1 MMMAYLENRRCNRAF
16 YVSLFI
22 VRLFVF
28 ISLQPYLSE
37 KGSVTMLDIG
47 QGDEFVIELPYR
59 KGVILIDAGASFS
72 FKDFKP
78 SERVYSQIIQ
88 PYFYYRGITD
98 IDAIIVSHED
108 IDHNGSIPFIVEDFN
123 VEKLVVSEPYELNKS
138 RSEEH
143 TSELQS
149 RGHIVC
155 RLL

>member
-1 MMMAYLENRRCNRAF
+1 
-16 YVSLFI
+16 
-22 VRLFVF
+22 
-28 ISLQPYLSE
+28 
-37 KGSVTMLDIG
+37 MLDIG
-47 QGDEFVIELPYR
+47 QGDAFVIELPYR

-123 VEKLVVSEPYELNKS
+123 VDRKSTRLNSSHVAISYAVFCLKKKIIS
-138 RSEEH
+138 
-143 TSELQS
+143 QS
-149 RGHIVC
+149 RTVYMMY
-155 RLL
+155 